1 MVKSILEAWIRGRLV
16 FVLYASLF
24 CAASA
29 SVSSRE
35 QVLELTI
42 ATAHPTTVPWV
53 YMIRDFLIP
62 EFNTRL
68 SRQLPNLAVEWTQ
81 AYGTLYK
88 WHNSL
93 DVVEIGLADIGW
105 VGAVWE
111 SSKLPLQNITYAL
124 PFITDDLPTL
134 LRVINRLHDEI
145 PELRRTWERYNT
157 HFLGVSGVDTYHLM
171 TKFPVNSLDDL
182 RGRKIL
188 APGSSAIWLKGTG
201 AIAVDGALSTY
212 YTQLKTGVADGTLS
226 ILTGVYP
233 FRIHELTPYITFVG
247 IGAQCV
253 GGLTVNL
260 DVWRRLPQEARE
272 ILTALGGEYTERAAA
287 EVMRKYDEAYE
298 GLLSDGAVFSI
309 LPLAEKQRWMDG
321 LPDLG
326 REWVSRN
333 EAKGLPAGAVLRG
346 LMDGLRAA
354 GVVPDKQWDR
364 TIDR

>member
-1 MVKSILEAWIRGRLV
+1 MMERTLVTWVFARLAR
-16 FVLYASLF
+16 VLYASLL

-35 QVLELTI
+35 QVMELTI

-53 YMIRDFLIP
+53 YVIRDFLIP

-68 SRQLPNLAVEWTQ
+68 ARQLPDIAVEWTQ

-145 PELRRTWERYNT
+145 PELRTTWEQYNA

-171 TKFPVNSLDDL
+171 TKFPVRSLDDL

-188 APGSSAIWLKGTG
+188 APGSAAIWLKGTG

-212 YTQLKTGVADGTLS
+212 YTQLKTGVADGTVS

-233 FRIHELTPYITFVG
+233 FKIHEVAPYITFVG

-272 ILTALGGEYTERAAA
+272 ILTALGHEYTERTAK

-298 GLLSDGAVFSI
+298 GLQREGAVFSI
-309 LPLAEKQRWMDG
+309 LPPAEKRRWMNG

-326 REWVSRN
+326 RAWVTRN
-333 EAKGLPAGAVLRG
+333 EAQGLPAGAVLRG

-364 TIDR
+364 TID

>member
-1 MVKSILEAWIRGRLV
+1 MCVT
-16 FVLYASLF
+16 
-24 CAASA
+24 AAA
-29 SVSSRE
+29 KGPPE
-35 QVLELTI
+35 QRIELTI
-42 ATAHPTTVPWV
+42 ATTHPTTVPWV

-62 EFNTRL
+62 EFDARL
-68 SRQLPNLAVEWTQ
+68 AQRLPETKVAWTE

-93 DVVEIGLADIGW
+93 EAVEIGLADIGW
-105 VGAVWE
+105 VGALWE

-124 PFITDDLPTL
+124 PFITDDLSAL
-134 LRVINRLHDEI
+134 LRVINRMHDEV
-145 PELRRTWERYNT
+145 PALRETWARHNA

-171 TKFPVNSLDDL
+171 TKFPVRSLDDL
-182 RGRKIL
+182 KGRKIL

-212 YTQLKTGVADGTLS
+212 YTQLKTGVADGTVS

-233 FRIHELTPYITFVG
+233 FRIHELTPYVTFVG

-260 DVWRRLPQEARE
+260 DVWQRLPATARE
-272 ILTALGGEYTERAAA
+272 ILTALGHEYTELAVA
-287 EVMRKYDEAYE
+287 EVMRKYQEAYDGLQRE
-298 GLLSDGAVFSI
+298 GAIFST
-309 LPLAEKQRWMDG
+309 LPAAEKQRWIDG

-326 REWVSRN
+326 RAWVARN
-333 EAKGLPAGAVLRG
+333 EAKGLPAGEVLRA
-346 LMDGLRAA
+346 LMDGLRAE
-354 GVVPDKQWDR
+354 GVSPMKAWDE